1 MSDRLPRASGLAPL
15 LVLAVL
21 GVAWMLPDGDATALA
36 APDDRASE
44 AVTDALDGLA
54 PDSLVLFGFDP
65 DVGTYAEV
73 RPTVRTLIADLL
85 ARNARIA
92 FVSLTVEGRALASV
106 EFARLQRVE
115 ADATRILDLGFVPG
129 AEAGLVD
136 LTRGIRTD
144 DAVGGRAF
152 ARILAQDGIAAFDAI
167 VVVGGND
174 MGPRSW
180 IEQVAP
186 RIDPV
191 PILAVTPT
199 ILLPEVQPYA
209 QSGQLAAVLGTP
221 LDGATYRSTA
231 DVGRLERII
240 EPTEPRGLPVL
251 VGMLLAI
258 LALGQVLVVRLMG
271 SARALRDRDPG

>member
-1 MSDRLPRASGLAPL
+1 MNDRLRRASGLAPL
-15 LVLAVL
+15 LLLVVL
-21 GVAWMLPDGDATALA
+21 GLAWMLPAVDATALE

-44 AVTDALDGLA
+44 AMIGALDGLA
-54 PDSLVLFGFDP
+54 PDSLVLLGFDP
-65 DVGTYAEV
+65 DIGTYAEV

-85 ARNARIA
+85 ARSARVA

-106 EFARLQRVE
+106 EFARLRRVE
-115 ADATRILDLGFVPG
+115 ADATRILDLGFIPG

-136 LTRGIRTD
+136 LTRRIETG
-144 DAVGGRAF
+144 DAMGGQAL
-152 ARILAQDGIAAFDAI
+152 ARNIGEDGISVFDAI

-174 MGPRSW
+174 IGPRSW

-209 QSGQLAAVLGTP
+209 RSGQLAGILGTP
-221 LDGATYRSTA
+221 RDGAAYRSSA

-240 EPTEPRGLPVL
+240 EPIEPRGLPVL
-251 VGMLLAI
+251 VGILVAV